1 MPRREILL
9 LGNPQLRV
17 KSTELKLY
25 NDEYEANLEDLKDTL
40 LYLQKTRKI
49 GRAIAAPQ
57 IGWMKGILFFN
68 LPDRSFVMANP
79 KIMSKSRETIKVWDS
94 CFCFNLAFFIKIERF
109 KEIKVKYLDK
119 EGTTIVETF
128 SDDFSELIQHEID
141 HLNGILATDHLKNS
155 KQIVMRHEWEKR
167 FK

>member
-17 KSTELKLY
+17 KSTEIKQF
-25 NDEYEANLEDLKDTL
+25 NNEYETNLEDLKDTL

-57 IGWMKGILFFN
+57 IGWMKDVLFFN
-68 LPDRSFVMANP
+68 LPELSFVMVNP
-79 KIMSKSRETIKVWDS
+79 KILSKSRETIEVWDS
-94 CFCFNLAFFIKIERF
+94 CFCFKVAFFIKIERF

-119 EGTTIVETF
+119 KGITKIETF
-128 SDDFSELIQHEID
+128 SDDLSELIQHEID

-155 KQIVMRHEWEKR
+155 KLIVMRHEWEKR

>member
-17 KSTELKLY
+17 KSTEIKQF
-25 NDEYEANLEDLKDTL
+25 NNEYETNLEDLKDTL

-57 IGWMKGILFFN
+57 IGWMKDVLFFN
-68 LPDRSFVMANP
+68 LPELSFVMVNP
-79 KIMSKSRETIKVWDS
+79 KILSKSRETIEVWDS
-94 CFCFNLAFFIKIERF
+94 CFCFKVAFFIKIERF

-119 EGTTIVETF
+119 KGITKIETF
-128 SDDFSELIQHEID
+128 SDDLSELIQHEID

>member
-1 MPRREILL
+1 MPLREILL

-17 KSTELKLY
+17 KSTEVKLF
-25 NDEYEANLEDLKDTL
+25 NDEYEANLLDLKDTL
-40 LYLQKTRKI
+40 LDLQKTRKI

-57 IGWMKGILFFN
+57 IGWMRNVLFFN
-68 LPDRSFVMANP
+68 SPDRSFVMVNP
-79 KIMSKSRETIKVWDS
+79 KILSKSKETIEVWDS
-94 CFCFNLAFFIKIERF
+94 CFCFNIAFFIKIERF
-109 KEIKVKYLDK
+109 KEIKVKYLDIK
-119 EGTTIVETF
+119 GITKIETF
-128 SDDFSELIQHEID
+128 NDDLSELIQHEID

>member
-1 MPRREILL
+1 MPLREILL

-17 KSTELKLY
+17 KSTEVKQF

-57 IGWMKGILFFN
+57 IGWRKNVIVFN
-68 LPDRSFVMANP
+68 LPDRSFVMVNP
-79 KIMSKSRETIKVWDS
+79 KILSKSREIIEVWDS
-94 CFCFNLAFFIKIERF
+94 CFCFDIAFFIKIERF
-109 KEIKVKYLDK
+109 KEIKVKYLNK
-119 EGTTIVETF
+119 EGTTKVETF
-128 SDDFSELIQHEID
+128 GDDFSELIQHEID
-141 HLNGILATDHLKNS
+141 HLNGILATDHLKNP
-155 KQIVMRHEWEKR
+155 KQIVMRHEWEQR